1 MRHSVRI
8 ALRIWVLLVVG
19 TLAATRARS
28 QQVTEFAIP
37 TANSNPY
44 TIATGPDGAL
54 WFTESHGNKIGRIT
68 TAGAITEYGIPSADT
83 QPLAIIPGP
92 DGAMWFT
99 AYNANGIGRI
109 STDGTVTGAQLSTP
123 NNTPWGITAGP
134 DGALWFTESAG
145 NKIGRI
151 TTATVITNEF
161 TIPTSAAHPH
171 AIVAGPD
178 GALWFT
184 ESTGAKIGRI
194 TTSGAITEFPLPDVH
209 NQPQFITVGPDG
221 ALWFTELGGQN
232 GQPPPGKIGRITTSG
247 VLTEFNTPYKGP
259 YGIVAGP
266 DGALWFTAFGGSG
279 NPDQLGRI
287 TTAGV
292 ITNQQDYPTPGGGGL
307 FGMAAGPDGAIW
319 FAENGAGKI
328 GRIGPGGCPFNA
340 TTFCGNNFRFKVNVA
355 FTTSS
360 ARYEANRAYAAGA
373 GQAVPLT
380 SDTGYF
386 WFFSS
391 NNVELVVKVVDGR
404 AVNNHFWVFA
414 GGLTNVNV
422 VITVTDTQTG
432 AVKTYTNPQGTAF
445 QPIQDTSA
453 FASTPEGSFRTTAGD
468 AAAKAAAGDISA
480 GLSRLLQTE
489 QPEHSAGME
498 AAHAFQAVCAPD
510 PATLC
515 LNGGR
520 FQVRAAWTTSDG
532 NNGGAQAVPLT
543 TDTGYLWFFS
553 SNNVEMVIKV
563 VDGRAVNNKFWVFA
577 GGLTNVKVIITV
589 TDTQTGTV
597 KTYTNPQGTAFQPI
611 QDTSAFPG

>member
-1 MRHSVRI
+1 MRHSLRI
-8 ALRIWVLLVVG
+8 ASRVWVFLVVG
-19 TLAATRARS
+19 AFAATRAWAQS
-28 QQVTEFAIP
+28 IADFSIP
-37 TANSNPY
+37 TAGSNPY
-44 TIATGPDGAL
+44 TITTGPDGAM
-54 WFTESHGNKIGRIT
+54 WFTEAQGNKIGRIT
-68 TAGAITEYGIPSADT
+68 TAGAITEYPIPSTDA
-83 QPLAIIPGP
+83 QPLAITQGP

-109 STDGTVTGAQLSTP
+109 STGGVVTGAQLSTP
-123 NNTPWGITAGP
+123 NNTPWGIAAGP

-161 TIPTSAAHPH
+161 TIPTSASHPH

-194 TTSGAITEFPLPDVH
+194 TTAGAITEFPLPDAH

-232 GQPPPGKIGRITTSG
+232 GQPPAGKIGRITTSG
-247 VLTEFNTPYKGP
+247 VLTEFPTPFKGP

-266 DGALWFTAFGGSG
+266 DGALWFTAFGGTG

-292 ITNQQDYPTPGGGGL
+292 ITNQQDYPTSGGGGL

-328 GRIGPGGCPFNA
+328 GHLVAGGCPFNA
-340 TTFCGNNFRFKVNVA
+340 TTFCGNNFRFKVSVA
-355 FTTSS
+355 FTTPSE
-360 ARYEANRAYAAGA
+360 RYETERASAAGA

-422 VITVTDTQTG
+422 VITVTDTQTA

-453 FASTPEGSFRTTAGD
+453 FVSTPEGSFRTTAGD
-468 AAAKAAAGDISA
+468 AAAQAAAGDISSD
-480 GLSRLLQTE
+480 LSRLLQAE
-489 QPEHSAGME
+489 QPRQPAGME
-498 AAHAFQAVCAPD
+498 AAHTSQAACAPN
-510 PATLC
+510 ATTMC

-520 FQVRAAWTTSDG
+520 FQVRVTWKTSDNQTG
-532 NNGGAQAVPLT
+532 SGQSVPLT
-543 TDTGYLWFFS
+543 ADTGYFWFFS
-553 SNNVEMVIKV
+553 SNNVEMVIKA
-563 VDGRAVNNKFWVFA
+563 VDGRALNNHFWVFA
-577 GGLTNVKVIITV
+577 GGLTNVNVVIEV
-589 TDTQTGTV
+589 VDTQTGTV
-597 KTYTNPQGTAFQPI
+597 KTYTNAQGAAFQPI